1 MSRVCRRSRAGSAPR
16 WRRQARSTAGR
27 PRPMRRIR
35 PCPPSRPAGAQPG
48 LQRRWHRGLHAARL
62 DRRRRRRR
70 AGQHAARPHVV
81 PGDRGAASVRL
92 GSAPGRRR
100 VFRSEDQGLRWSYDA
115 QVALGAPERR
125 ALFLSETRAVALESR
140 DGGERLLYTED
151 GARRWQAA
159 TIMEQVWPDA
169 GAYGK
174 AFDAQAERTRGLGQ
188 ADRLEYRWSLY
199 PLGETQA
206 VGWSWR
212 VRVQTGAQAPQLI
225 ETRRFEIA
233 FQDGAPPA
241 FRIQQAAAPRRSR
254 TRQAHPVLTPA
265 ARAAPGVGRP
275 DLSAGPGVR
284 EWHGVAAAPCCG
296 ACPVVSAGPGSGARA
311 GWCWPA
317 PSCCSRPTAAPAP
330 ISIPVTRAATGG
342 RSSCRP
348 ARKRIARP

>member
-1 MSRVCRRSRAGSAPR
+1 M
-16 WRRQARSTAGR
+16 
-27 PRPMRRIR
+27 
-35 PCPPSRPAGAQPG
+35 
-48 LQRRWHRGLHAARL
+48 
-62 DRRRRRRR
+62 
-70 AGQHAARPHVV
+70 
-81 PGDRGAASVRL
+81 
-92 GSAPGRRR
+92 
-100 VFRSEDQGLRWSYDA
+100 
-115 QVALGAPERR
+115 
-125 ALFLSETRAVALESR
+125 ALESR

-241 FRIQQAAAPRRSR
+241 FRIQQAAAPAPFQDASGASR
-254 TRQAHPVLTPA
+254 ADAGGALRQASGGQIYQLDPASRNGMAWPPRPA
-265 ARAAPGVGRP
+265 AGHAQSYRPGLVRARGLDGAGLRRAAV
-275 DLSAGPGVR
+275 L
-284 EWHGVAAAPCCG
+284 
-296 ACPVVSAGPGSGARA
+296 ARRRHLRLF
-311 GWCWPA
+311 PY
-317 PSCCSRPTAAPAP
+317 P
-330 ISIPVTRAATGG
+330 
-342 RSSCRP
+342 
-348 ARKRIARP
+348 

>member
-1 MSRVCRRSRAGSAPR
+1 MPRSR
-16 WRRQARSTAGR
+16 W
-27 PRPMRRIR
+27 
-35 PCPPSRPAGAQPG
+35 GA
-48 LQRRWHRGLHAARL
+48 
-62 DRRRRRRR
+62 
-70 AGQHAARPHVV
+70 
-81 PGDRGAASVRL
+81 
-92 GSAPGRRR
+92 
-100 VFRSEDQGLRWSYDA
+100 
-115 QVALGAPERR
+115 ERR

-241 FRIQQAAAPRRSR
+241 FRIQQAAAPAPFQ

-265 ARAAPGVGRP
+265 ARCARRRAARSISWTRRPGNGMAWPPR
-275 DLSAGPGVR
+275 
-284 EWHGVAAAPCCG
+284 PCCG
-296 ACPVVSAGPGSGARA
+296 HAQSYRPGLVRARGLDGAGLR
-311 GWCWPA
+311 
-317 PSCCSRPTAAPAP
+317 
-330 ISIPVTRAATGG
+330 RAAVL
-342 RSSCRP
+342 
-348 ARKRIARP
+348 ARRRHLRLFPYP